1 MERSF
6 RVPWPKDLAISK
18 GTIHGR
24 KDLLKTVA
32 PVPEV
37 LQAMHA
43 TAKKINGKIDQ
54 PAD

>member
-6 RVPWPKDLAISK
+6 RVPWPKDLALSK

-32 PVPEV
+32 LVPEAI
-37 LQAMHA
+37 QASA
-43 TAKKINGKIDQ
+43 EAKRNKK
-54 PAD
+54 